1 MGLAIRQG
9 QPRAELGTLWW
20 QGSWAARALG
30 EECLGA
36 SPSAKTHFFL
46 LNPCHS
52 IRVPREILASPRG
65 GLRARALC
73 LIYIQGAGL
82 FA

>member
-1 MGLAIRQG
+1 MIEIFGCLFLWHVSLG
-9 QPRAELGTLWW
+9 AELGTLWW

-46 LNPCHS
+46 LQPL
-52 IRVPREILASPRG
+52 P
-65 GLRARALC
+65 
-73 LIYIQGAGL
+73 
-82 FA
+82 FD